1 LGADGSG
8 AGGIGTS
15 PAEVVPVMAKTS
27 NRANTKFLT
36 DFIDLLL
43 KNVVVKAGE
52 VVCNQRDLLVGLDN
66 IRQLKGLQGS
76 LPIKKLET

>member
-1 LGADGSG
+1 
-8 AGGIGTS
+8 
-15 PAEVVPVMAKTS
+15 
-27 NRANTKFLT
+27 LT